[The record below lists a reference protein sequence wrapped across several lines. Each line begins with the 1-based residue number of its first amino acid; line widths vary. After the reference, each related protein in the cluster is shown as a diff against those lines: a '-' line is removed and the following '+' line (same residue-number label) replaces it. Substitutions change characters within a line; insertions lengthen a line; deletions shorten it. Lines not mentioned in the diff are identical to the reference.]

1 MAEQVRRM
9 AIHGPADGEVTPL
22 PAASFE
28 AFFEE
33 HKDRL
38 FGVMY
43 MMTADPHDAEE
54 LAQEA
59 LLKMW
64 ERWDSVGRI
73 ADPSAYV
80 YRVAVN
86 AFRKRV
92 RRAEV
97 ARRLTRRVTSTPH
110 VPDPG
115 DSLLLD
121 EALRGLTPRQRAAIV
136 LTELL
141 GYTAVEAAAALGVK
155 PSTIGALKYQARAAL
170 KGGPADG

>member
-1 MAEQVRRM
+1 MAERARRM
-9 AIHGPADGEVTPL
+9 ATRGPSDQGVVMPL
-22 PAASFE
+22 SASFE
-28 AFFEE
+28 TFFEE

-38 FGVMY
+38 FGVMFL
-43 MMTADPHDAEE
+43 MTANRQDAEE

-59 LLKMW
+59 FLKMW

-73 ADPSAYV
+73 ADPGAYV
-80 YRVAVN
+80 YRIALN

-92 RRAEV
+92 RRADIS
-97 ARRLTRRVTSTPH
+97 RRLTLRAPSSTPSASE
-110 VPDPG
+110 
-115 DSLLLD
+115 DSLLLH
-121 EALRGLTPRQRAAIV
+121 EALRVLTPRQRAAIV

-141 GYTAVEAAAALGVK
+141 GYSAIEASEALGVK